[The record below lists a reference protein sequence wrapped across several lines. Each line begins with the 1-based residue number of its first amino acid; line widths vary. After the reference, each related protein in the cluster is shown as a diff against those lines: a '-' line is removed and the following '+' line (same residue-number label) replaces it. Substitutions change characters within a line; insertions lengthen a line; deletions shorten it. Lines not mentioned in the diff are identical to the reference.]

1 LVECVVSQR
10 LLIPRIRV
18 VYQVYDVLVVRCV
31 LVRGQLTR
39 REVPVDVSVCW
50 GDIVG
55 VSFEHD
61 LVWLVVELLDSLRE
75 VSRG

>member
-1 LVECVVSQR
+1 MVC
-10 LLIPRIRV
+10 
-18 VYQVYDVLVVRCV
+18 CV

-39 REVPVDVSVCW
+39 REVAVDVSVCW

-55 VSFEHD
+55 VTFEHD